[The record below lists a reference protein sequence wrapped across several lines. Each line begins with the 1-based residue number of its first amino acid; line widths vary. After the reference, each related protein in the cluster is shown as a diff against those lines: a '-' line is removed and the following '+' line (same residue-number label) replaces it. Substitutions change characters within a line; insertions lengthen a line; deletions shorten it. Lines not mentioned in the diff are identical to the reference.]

1 MPTVLSSSLRHK
13 NLNNFKNTVEDESV
27 YFFVSKPS
35 GWTNDL
41 IPDSVFDTF
50 TLESDAHDEMIYLKK
65 LSISN
70 CVNVIRLHRWQE
82 NRRYQE
88 YDNQADLSDLLTKRT
103 ISTNEYLPFY
113 VVTDDYR
120 VYKCISN
127 GSSPSNPYGVSSM
140 IEPTTTAFTAGSGD
154 LYQPLSDGYIW
165 KYIYTLK
172 PLDASE
178 FLTTDWFPIRTL
190 AEDDSTDNW
199 DIITNAVS
207 GGVYNVKVTSQGSGY
222 TNILPASDTLPNNSE
237 GFLYTGSGASII
249 INLGQSH
256 STVNDAYKDCQL
268 YTKSNTGVIQE
279 VVTITAYNG
288 SSRELTLSGSVTGGL
303 RAYISPKVTFTGD
316 GSGLVAVAR
325 MSSNAVNK
333 IQIFTPGSGYTEC
346 TASFVGGGGSGAL
359 ARVIISPNGGHGS
372 DPVVELGGFNLLNK
386 VKFEGDEG
394 GVIVSS
400 NEYRKIGIL
409 VNPLV
414 QGSIKQAQARATGMT
429 TSQIKLNSAESTS
442 TVTAGKKIYI
452 YKGKGKGQLRVI
464 SSYTDGGSTQKEA
477 TVTVAFDILPDAT
490 SEYGFVATD
499 TILNQCAVISYN
511 SIGSTITPDSVIYEG
526 TVSAETAIGNVV
538 QHDTVNKKVYV
549 TNLGKTTGAAT
560 FPYFTG
566 STGVQV
572 TGGPSFTPTGATGP
586 SVAKNT
592 GSVIYMEN
600 RTPLSRYTEQIE
612 DIRVII
618 QF

>member
-50 TLESDAHDEMIYLKK
+50 TLESDAYDEMIYLKK

-103 ISTNEYLPFY
+103 ISTNEYYPFY
-113 VVTDDYR
+113 VVTDAYK

-127 GSSPSNPYGVSSM
+127 GGNAIST
-140 IEPTTTAFTAGSGD
+140 IEPTTTAFTGGD

-207 GGVYNVKVTSQGSGY
+207 GGVYNIKVINSGSGY
-222 TNILPASDTLPNNSE
+222 NRLLPVTGDTTDAQDGFIFTKSTNTSITID
-237 GFLYTGSGASII
+237 SGAGASA
-249 INLGQSH
+249 S
-256 STVNDAYKDCQL
+256 NDH
-268 YTKSNTGVIQE
+268 
-279 VVTITAYNG
+279 YNG
-288 SSRELTLSGSVTGGL
+288 SFFYTKNSSGVITEVAEITDYDGGTKILTLAFPGITIAASGYEG
-303 RAYISPKVTFTGD
+303 YISPKISFSGD
-316 GSGLVAVAR
+316 GSSLTAVCR
-325 MSSNAVNK
+325 VVSNAISK
-333 IQIFTPGSGYTEC
+333 IQIVNPGSGYTEC
-346 TASFVGGGGSGAL
+346 TATISASAGSGAT

-409 VNPLV
+409 VNPLI
-414 QGSIKQAQARATGMT
+414 QGSIKQAQARSGLS
-429 TSQIKLNSAESTS
+429 TSQMKLATTDTS
-442 TVTAGKKIYI
+442 SNVTAGKKLFIYS
-452 YKGKGKGQLRVI
+452 GNGKGQLRTI
-464 SSYTDGGSTQKEA
+464 STFDNSTKIA
-477 TVTVAFDILPDAT
+477 TVTESFDILPDAT
-490 SEYGFVATD
+490 SYYGFVATD
-499 TILNQCAVISYN
+499 TVLNQCAVISYN
-511 SIGSTITPDSVIYEG
+511 TISSTITPDSVIYEG

>member
-50 TLESDAHDEMIYLKK
+50 TLESDAFDEMIYLKK

-88 YDNQADLSDLLTKRT
+88 YDNQSDLSDLLTKRT
-103 ISTNEYLPFY
+103 ISTNEYYPFY
-113 VVTDDYR
+113 VITDTYK

-127 GSSPSNPYGVSSM
+127 GGNALSTV
-140 IEPTTTAFTAGSGD
+140 EPTTTAFTGGD

-165 KYIYTLK
+165 KYMYTLK

-178 FLTTDWFPIRTL
+178 FLTTDWFPIRTI

-199 DIITNAVS
+199 DIITNSVS
-207 GGVYNVKVTSQGSGY
+207 GGVYNVKVTSSGSGY
-222 TNILPASDTLPNNSE
+222 NRLLPSTGDTTDAQDGVTFTKTSNTQITITS
-237 GFLYTGSGASII
+237 GSPSATSSFYNGSFF
-249 INLGQSH
+249 
-256 STVNDAYKDCQL
+256 
-268 YTKSNTGVIQE
+268 YTKNISGVITE
-279 VVTITAYNG
+279 VAEITAYDG
-288 SSRELTLSGSVTGGL
+288 AGGVTLASPGITNAAAGYEG
-303 RAYISPKVTFTGD
+303 YISPKITFSGD
-316 GSGLVAVAR
+316 GTGLSAVCR
-325 MSSNAVNK
+325 VVSNAINK
-333 IQIFTPGSGYTEC
+333 IQIVNPGSGYTEC
-346 TASFVGGGGSGAL
+346 TATISAPAGSGAT

-372 DPVVELGGFNLLNK
+372 DPVVELGGFNLLSK

-394 GVIVSS
+394 GAIVSS
-400 NEYRKIGIL
+400 NEYRKIGII

-414 QGSIKQAQARATGMT
+414 QGSIKQAQARSGMS
-429 TSQIKLNSAESTS
+429 TSQIKLNTADTS
-442 TVTAGKKIYI
+442 SNVTAGKKIII
-452 YKGKGKGQLRVI
+452 YSGNGKGQLRTI
-464 SSYTDGGSTQKEA
+464 STFDNSTKIA
-477 TVTVAFDILPDAT
+477 TVTEAFDILPDAT
-490 SEYGFVATD
+490 SYYGFLATD
-499 TILNQCAVISYN
+499 SVINQCLVISYN
-511 SIGSTITPDSVIYEG
+511 TIGSTITPDSVIYEG
-526 TVSAETAIGNVV
+526 SVSAETAIGNVV

-586 SVAKNT
+586 LIAKNT

>member
-1 MPTVLSSSLRHK
+1 
-13 NLNNFKNTVEDESV
+13 
-27 YFFVSKPS
+27 
-35 GWTNDL
+35 
-41 IPDSVFDTF
+41 
-50 TLESDAHDEMIYLKK
+50 MIYLKK

-88 YDNQADLSDLLTKRT
+88 YDNQSDLSDLLTKRT
-103 ISTNEYLPFY
+103 ISTNEYYPFY
-113 VVTDDYR
+113 VITDTYK

-127 GSSPSNPYGVSSM
+127 GGNALSTV
-140 IEPTTTAFTAGSGD
+140 EPTTTAFTGGD

-165 KYIYTLK
+165 KYMYTLK

-178 FLTTDWFPIRTL
+178 FLTTDWFPIRTI

-199 DIITNAVS
+199 DIITNSVS
-207 GGVYNVKVTSQGSGY
+207 GGVYNVKVTSSGSGY
-222 TNILPASDTLPNNSE
+222 NRLLPSTGDTTDAQDGVTFTKTSNTQITITS
-237 GFLYTGSGASII
+237 GSPSATSSFYNGSFF
-249 INLGQSH
+249 
-256 STVNDAYKDCQL
+256 
-268 YTKSNTGVIQE
+268 YTKNISGVITE
-279 VVTITAYNG
+279 VAEITAYDG
-288 SSRELTLSGSVTGGL
+288 AGGVTLASPGITNAAAGYEG
-303 RAYISPKVTFTGD
+303 YISPKITFSGD
-316 GSGLVAVAR
+316 GTGLSAVCR
-325 MSSNAVNK
+325 VVSNAINK
-333 IQIFTPGSGYTEC
+333 IQIVNPGSGYTEC
-346 TASFVGGGGSGAL
+346 TATISAPAGSGAT

-372 DPVVELGGFNLLNK
+372 DPVVELGGFNLLSK

-394 GVIVSS
+394 GAIVSS
-400 NEYRKIGIL
+400 NEYRKIGII

-414 QGSIKQAQARATGMT
+414 QGSIKQAQARSGMS
-429 TSQIKLNSAESTS
+429 TSQIKLNTADTS
-442 TVTAGKKIYI
+442 SNVTAGKKIII
-452 YKGKGKGQLRVI
+452 YSGNGKGQLRTI
-464 SSYTDGGSTQKEA
+464 STFDNSTKIA
-477 TVTVAFDILPDAT
+477 TVTEAFDILPDAT
-490 SEYGFVATD
+490 SYYGFLATD
-499 TILNQCAVISYN
+499 SVINQCLVISYN
-511 SIGSTITPDSVIYEG
+511 TIGSTITPDSVIYEG
-526 TVSAETAIGNVV
+526 SVSAETAIGNVV

-586 SVAKNT
+586 LIAKNT

>member
-50 TLESDAHDEMIYLKK
+50 TLESDAFDEMIYLKK

-88 YDNQADLSDLLTKRT
+88 YDNQTDLSDLLTKRT
-103 ISTNEYLPFY
+103 ISTNEYYPFY
-113 VVTDDYR
+113 VITDTYK

-127 GSSPSNPYGVSSM
+127 GGNALSTV
-140 IEPTTTAFTAGSGD
+140 EPTTTAFTAGNGD

-165 KYIYTLK
+165 KYMYTLK

-178 FLTTDWFPIRTL
+178 FLTTDWFPVRTI

-207 GGVYNVKVTSQGSGY
+207 GGVYNIKVTQSGSGY
-222 TNILPASDTLPNNSE
+222 INIIPSSGDTTDAQDGVVFSKSSDTSITIAGLGSPELSKTYTNS
-237 GFLYTGSGASII
+237 FFYTKNSTGIITEVAEIVSQSVGSG
-249 INLGQSH
+249 N
-256 STVNDAYKDCQL
+256 
-268 YTKSNTGVIQE
+268 
-279 VVTITAYNG
+279 
-288 SSRELTLSGSVTGGL
+288 LTLTLASPGITNADAGYEG
-303 RAYISPKVTFTGD
+303 YISPKISFSGD
-316 GSGLVAVAR
+316 GTGLKAVCR
-325 MSSNAVNK
+325 VVSNAISK
-333 IQIFTPGSGYTEC
+333 IQIVNPGSGYTEC
-346 TASFVGGGGSGAL
+346 TATISAPAGSGAT

-394 GVIVSS
+394 GTIVSS
-400 NEYRKIGIL
+400 NEYRKIGII

-414 QGSIKQAQARATGMT
+414 QGSIKQAQARSGMS
-429 TSQIKLNSAESTS
+429 TSQIKLNTAESPS

-452 YKGKGKGQLRVI
+452 YSGNGKGQLRTI
-464 SSYTDGGSTQKEA
+464 SSYTDTGIGTAKVA
-477 TVTVAFDILPDAT
+477 TVTEAFDILPDAT
-490 SEYGFVATD
+490 SEYGFLATD
-499 TILNQCAVISYN
+499 TVINQCLVISYN
-511 SIGSTITPDSVIYEG
+511 TIGSTITPDSVIYEG
-526 TVSAETAIGNVV
+526 TASAETAIGNVV

-586 SVAKNT
+586 LIAKNT

>member
-50 TLESDAHDEMIYLKK
+50 TLESDAYDEMIYLKK

-82 NRRYQE
+82 QRRYQE
-88 YDNQADLSDLLTKRT
+88 YDNQSDLSDLLTTRT
-103 ISTNEYLPFY
+103 ISTNVYYPFY
-113 VVTDDYR
+113 VITDTYK

-127 GSSPSNPYGVSSM
+127 GGNALSTVK
-140 IEPTTTAFTAGSGD
+140 PTTTAFTGGD
-154 LYQPLSDGYIW
+154 LYRPLSDGYIW
-165 KYIYTLK
+165 KYMYTLRS
-172 PLDASE
+172 LDASE
-178 FLTTDWFPIRTL
+178 FLTTDWFPIRTI

-199 DIITNAVS
+199 DIIENAVS
-207 GGVYNVKVTSQGSGY
+207 GGVYNVKVTSSGSGY
-222 TNILPASDTLPNNSE
+222 TNILPASDTLPDDTQ
-237 GFLYTGSGASII
+237 GFLYTGSGATII
-249 INLGQSH
+249 IDSSQGQSA
-256 STVNDAYKDCQL
+256 VNDAYKDCQL

-288 SSRELTLSGSVTGGL
+288 SSRQLTLSGSVTGGL
-303 RAYISPKVTFTGD
+303 RAYISPKVAFTGD

-333 IQIFTPGSGYTEC
+333 IQIFNPGSGYTEC
-346 TASFVGGGGSGAL
+346 TTSFVGGSGSGAL

-400 NEYRKIGIL
+400 NEYRKIGII

-414 QGSIKQAQARATGMT
+414 QGSIKLAQTRTTAMT

-452 YKGKGKGQLRVI
+452 YKGNGKGQLRVI
-464 SSYTDGGSTQKEA
+464 SSYTDGGSTAKEA
-477 TVTVAFDILPDAT
+477 TVTEAFDILPDAT

-499 TILNQCAVISYN
+499 TVLNQCAVISYN

-538 QHDTVNKKVYV
+538 QHDTTNKKIYV

>member
-50 TLESDAHDEMIYLKK
+50 TLESDAYDEMIYLKK

-103 ISTNEYLPFY
+103 ISTNEYYPFY
-113 VVTDDYR
+113 VITDAYK

-127 GSSPSNPYGVSSM
+127 GGNAISTVK
-140 IEPTTTAFTAGSGD
+140 PTTTAFTGGD

-165 KYIYTLK
+165 KYMYTLK

-178 FLTTDWFPIRTL
+178 FLTTDWFPVRTI

-207 GGVYNVKVTSQGSGY
+207 GGVYNIKVSSSGSGY
-222 TNILPASDTLPNNSE
+222 NRLLPTGGDTTDTQSGVTFTKTSDTQIVITSGGPNNTN
-237 GFLYTGSGASII
+237 GFYNNSFFYVKNSAGVITEVAEIQSYTYVGGIATLNLVSPGITGSYGSA
-249 INLGQSH
+249 
-256 STVNDAYKDCQL
+256 
-268 YTKSNTGVIQE
+268 
-279 VVTITAYNG
+279 TAG
-288 SSRELTLSGSVTGGL
+288 
-303 RAYISPKVTFTGD
+303 YISPKISFSGD
-316 GSGLVAVAR
+316 GTGLSAVCRVA
-325 MSSNAVNK
+325 SNAINK
-333 IQIFTPGSGYTEC
+333 IQIVNPGSGYTEC
-346 TASFVGGGGSGAL
+346 TATISAPAGSGAT

-394 GVIVSS
+394 GTIVSS

-414 QGSIKQAQARATGMT
+414 QGSIKLAQARANGMT
-429 TSQIKLNSAESTS
+429 TSQIKLNTAESAS

-452 YKGKGKGQLRVI
+452 YSGNGKGQLRTI
-464 SSYTDGGSTQKEA
+464 SSYTDGGLTPKVA
-477 TVTVAFDILPDAT
+477 TVTEAFDILPDAT
-490 SEYGFVATD
+490 SYYGFVATD
-499 TILNQCAVISYN
+499 TVLNQCAVISYN
-511 SIGSTITPDSVIYEG
+511 SISSTITPDSVIYEG
-526 TVSAETAIGNVV
+526 AVSAETAIGNVV

-586 SVAKNT
+586 SIAKNT

>member
-50 TLESDAHDEMIYLKK
+50 TLESDAYDEMIYLKK

-82 NRRYQE
+82 NRRYQQ

-113 VVTDDYR
+113 VVTDAYR

-127 GSSPSNPYGVSSM
+127 GSDGIINPHGVPSQV
-140 IEPTTTAFTAGSGD
+140 EPTTTAFTGGD

-165 KYIYTLK
+165 KYMYTLK

-178 FLTTDWFPIRTL
+178 FLTTDWFPVRTI
-190 AEDDSTDNW
+190 AENDSTDNW

-207 GGVYNVKVTSQGSGY
+207 GGVYNIKVVSSGSGY
-222 TNILPASDTLPNNSE
+222 TNILPASDTLPNDSQ
-237 GFLYTGSGASII
+237 GFLYTGSGASIT
-249 INLGQSH
+249 INSGQGH
-256 STVNDAYKDCQL
+256 SAVNDAYKDCQL
-268 YTKSNTGVIQE
+268 YTKNSNGVIQE

-288 SSRELTLSGSVTGGL
+288 TLRQLTLSGSVTGGL
-303 RAYISPKVTFTGD
+303 RAYISPKVAFTGD

-346 TASFVGGGGSGAL
+346 TTSFVGGGGSGAT

-394 GVIVSS
+394 GTIVSS

-414 QGSIKQAQARATGMT
+414 QGSIKLAQARANGMT
-429 TSQIKLNSAESTS
+429 TSQIKLNTAESAS

-452 YKGKGKGQLRVI
+452 YSGNGKGQLRTI
-464 SSYTDGGSTQKEA
+464 SSYTDGGLTPKVA
-477 TVTVAFDILPDAT
+477 TVTEAFDILPDAT

-499 TILNQCAVISYN
+499 TVLNQCAVISYN
-511 SIGSTITPDSVIYEG
+511 SISSTITPDSVIYEG
-526 TVSAETAIGNVV
+526 AVSAETAIGNVV